1 MWARYVPAVALAGGL
16 IAPSAFAQELA
27 NPSWAA
33 MPDGEAMAEAYPV
46 FAYMAELDGD
56 VILQCGI
63 AADSTLSLCRAV
75 EARPAGLGFDRAGL
89 SVASLFRANPA
100 RVDGETV
107 PSQVRFAVRFRMP
120 ALEWAPPWTGPEP
133 TPEHL
138 AAARAVVEE
147 RAAWD
152 MRGPESFATMDL
164 DVDVDREARV
174 RAIVL
179 AVKAEFLEQEIEA
192 GALWTARLFTPEQI
206 AEASATGEDPPPPPD
221 DLSASAGDAWDRMG
235 ISSSQRLRQ
244 LYCAE
249 FDCPTLPL
257 PSPHAAA
264 DQ

>member
-1 MWARYVPAVALAGGL
+1 MWVRFALTVALAGGL
-16 IAPSAFAQELA
+16 IAPLAFAQEFA
-27 NPSWAA
+27 NPSWAE
-33 MPDGEAMAEAYPV
+33 MPDGEAMAEAYPT
-46 FAYMAELDGD
+46 FAYMAGLDGD

-63 AADSTLSLCRAV
+63 APGGVLTLCRAV
-75 EARPAGLGFDRAGL
+75 EASPAGIGFDRAGL

-100 RVDGETV
+100 RLDGEAV
-107 PSQVRFAVRFRMP
+107 PSQVRFVVRFRMP
-120 ALEWAPPWTGPEP
+120 AEAWAPPWTGPEP

-152 MRGPESFATMDL
+152 MWGDDSFATMGL

-179 AVKAEFLEQEIEA
+179 TAKAEFLEQEIEA

-206 AEASATGEDPPPPPD
+206 ADASAGGEDPPPPPD
-221 DLSASAGDAWDRMG
+221 DLSASAADVWNRMG
-235 ISSSQRLRQ
+235 INSSERLRQ
-244 LYCAE
+244 LYCDE

-257 PSPHAAA
+257 PSPHAPAN
-264 DQ
+264 

>member
-1 MWARYVPAVALAGGL
+1 MWVRFACAVALAGGL
-16 IAPSAFAQELA
+16 IAPPAFAQEFA
-27 NPSWAA
+27 NPSWAV
-33 MPDGEAMAEAYPV
+33 MPDGEAMAQAYPT
-46 FAYMAELDGD
+46 FAFMAGLDGD

-63 AADSTLSLCRAV
+63 APDGTLSLCSAV
-75 EARPAGLGFDRAGL
+75 EASPAGIGFDRAGL

-100 RVDGETV
+100 RLDGETV
-107 PSQVRFAVRFRMP
+107 PSQVRFAIRFRMP
-120 ALEWAPPWTGPEP
+120 VQEWAPPWTGPEP

-152 MRGPESFATMDL
+152 MRGDESFATMSL
-164 DVDVDREARV
+164 DVDVDRETKV
-174 RAIVL
+174 RAMVL

-206 AEASATGEDPPPPPD
+206 ADASASGEDPPPPPD
-221 DLSASAGDAWDRMG
+221 DLSASAADAWNGMG
-235 ISSSQRLRQ
+235 INSGQRLRQ

-257 PSPHAAA
+257 PSPHAPAN
-264 DQ
+264 